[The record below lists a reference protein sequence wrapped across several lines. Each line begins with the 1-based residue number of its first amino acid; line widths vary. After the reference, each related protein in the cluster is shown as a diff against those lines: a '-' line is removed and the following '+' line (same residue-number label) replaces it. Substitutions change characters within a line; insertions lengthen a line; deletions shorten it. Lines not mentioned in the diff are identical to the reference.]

1 MYVCVSVVSGKPSK
15 VFGLDENDLRNDA
28 EKESIEFAGD
38 DDNRNPYR
46 VDDVACVDVSELTD
60 EALQS
65 ERQRYVHCNHSLA
78 CHCEDD
84 YICSHGNK
92 SQVCFYCS

>member
-1 MYVCVSVVSGKPSK
+1 MVSGKPSK

-65 ERQRYVHCNHSLA
+65 ERQRYVHCDLWLA
-78 CHCEDD
+78 SVWTIMCA
-84 YICSHGNK
+84 YMVIRSMSIFVAQNL
-92 SQVCFYCS
+92 SSS

>member
-1 MYVCVSVVSGKPSK
+1 MRLHLVFQHVHVRSGKASK

-46 VDDVACVDVSELTD
+46 VDDVACVDLSELTD
-60 EALQS
+60 EALQG
-65 ERQRYVHCNHSLA
+65 ERQR
-78 CHCEDD
+78 
-84 YICSHGNK
+84 
-92 SQVCFYCS
+92 

>member
-1 MYVCVSVVSGKPSK
+1 MFLVSGKPSK

-65 ERQRYVHCNHSLA
+65 ERQRYVHCDLTLA
-78 CHCEDD
+78 CHCEDH
-84 YICSHGNK
+84 YVCLHGHQSLVYFCCS
-92 SQVCFYCS
+92 